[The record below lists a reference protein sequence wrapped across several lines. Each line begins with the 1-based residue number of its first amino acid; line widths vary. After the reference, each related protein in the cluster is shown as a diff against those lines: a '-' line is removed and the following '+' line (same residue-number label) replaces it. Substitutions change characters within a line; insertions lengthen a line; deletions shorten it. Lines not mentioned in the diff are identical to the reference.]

1 MGRGWEHID
10 GKCRPVWYA
19 VPSTAYVLQL
29 QPQVLSDDDNDDG
42 SDGEYEENSDDCDT
56 ESEW

>member
-1 MGRGWEHID
+1 MSS
-10 GKCRPVWYA
+10 A
-19 VPSTAYVLQL
+19 TADVLQL